1 MSRAR
6 PVLNPNQARA
16 VAWEDGPLLVLAGP
30 GSGKTE
36 VLTQR
41 VARLLRERE
50 DIGVLALTF
59 TNKAANEMRT
69 RVEEETGGQSPW
81 SRTATFHAF
90 ATDLLRQHGSHVGLK
105 PNFTLLTSEDER
117 LEVLDEAMRA
127 SSALFEEESP
137 DRRAVLSLFE
147 RLCAEGY
154 AGEDTAPL
162 LSHTPA
168 WLPGLFRQYNELLV
182 RLNYQDFGSVLL
194 LATRLLSTRPAIVRV
209 TRMTWTHICVDEF
222 QDTNRAQVELLRL
235 LVDARQPNLFVVA
248 DDDQLIYQWN
258 GASPERIAAL
268 QKDFQMEVMQLPQ
281 NYRCPAAIVDLANL
295 LIAHNHTR
303 TSGKAAL
310 VPQKM
315 PLPDK
320 LNRLRAFADQTAEAT
335 GVATEITA
343 RGFAPADCV
352 VLARSGRE
360 LERVEAVLRAQ
371 GLPAWRALR
380 KTEFQTAPVALLH
393 GLLRLANARQ
403 HRVSATRVCAAWSQV
418 ASTTLT
424 LDDLAAEATLRDGD
438 LLRAWFQRA
447 QYADLSAEQ
456 RKWLTQVGA
465 RLVERL
471 DFLWLVDG
479 FLDAGF
485 LQWADDPDVKEEQRA
500 WSALHDE
507 VLNRFGKDGLTLHL
521 YLQELD
527 LRDKIGPPP
536 PGAIRLYTIHG
547 SKGLEFRHVF
557 LVGMAEGVFPSFQAV
572 KRGDQSREMEEERR
586 SCFVA
591 ITRVQETLTL
601 SWARRYGGY
610 ERAPSRFLREMG
622 FSVDR

>member
-1 MSRAR
+1 MSRPR
-6 PVLNPNQARA
+6 PQLNPNQARA
-16 VAWEDGPLLVLAGP
+16 VAWEDGALLVLAGP

-69 RVEEETGGQSPW
+69 RVEEETGGQSAW

-105 PNFTLLTSEDER
+105 PNFTLLTSEEER
-117 LEVLDEAMRA
+117 LEVLDEAMQA
-127 SSALFEEESP
+127 SSSLFEAEAP

-147 RLCAEGY
+147 RLSAEGY
-154 AGEDTAPL
+154 AGEGDAPL
-162 LSHTPA
+162 LSHTPV
-168 WLPGLFRQYNELLV
+168 WLPGLFKQYHEVLA
-182 RLNYQDFGSVLL
+182 RHSYQDFGSVLL
-194 LATRLLSTRPAIVRV
+194 LATRLLSTRPAVARV
-209 TRMTWTHICVDEF
+209 TRMTWTHVCVDEF

-235 LVDARQPNLFVVA
+235 LVDPQSRNLFVVA

-258 GASPERIAAL
+258 GASPDRIATL
-268 QKDFQMEVMQLPQ
+268 RSDFQMEVLQLPQ
-281 NYRCPAAIVDLANL
+281 NYRCPAAIIDLANL
-295 LIAHNHTR
+295 LIAHNRTR
-303 TSGKAAL
+303 TSGKAPL
-310 VPQKM
+310 VPEKG

-320 LNRLRAFADQTAEAT
+320 LNRLRAFADQATEAD
-335 GVATEITA
+335 GVATEIAA

-360 LERVEAVLRAQ
+360 LERVETALRAQ
-371 GLPAWRALR
+371 GVPAWRALR
-380 KTEFQTAPVALLH
+380 KTEFQTSPAALLH

-403 HRVSATRVCAAWSQV
+403 HRVSATRVCAAWSQIV
-418 ASTTLT
+418 ATTLT
-424 LDDLAAEATLRDGD
+424 LDDLAAEASLRDGD

-447 QYADLSAEQ
+447 HRAELSADQ
-456 RKWLTQVGA
+456 RQWIAQVGA

-471 DFLWLVDG
+471 DFLWLVDAFLDTG
-479 FLDAGF
+479 FLG
-485 LQWADDPDVKEEQRA
+485 WADDPDVKEEQRA
-500 WSALHDE
+500 WRALHDE

-527 LRDKIGPPP
+527 LRDKVGPPT
-536 PGAIRLYTIHG
+536 PGAVRLYTIHG
-547 SKGLEFRHVF
+547 SKGLEFKHVF

-601 SWARRYGGY
+601 SWARRSGGY

-622 FSVDR
+622 LVGDR